1 VATPPAPWP
10 AAQSERSAGLLA
22 AARRRAAVLAAFPAA
37 LYLQVD
43 DTVLPVVARTGL
55 RLPTALLVTPPGPLV
70 GWGVQPGDAVV
81 VGAGAVE
88 LPHARLVVRRTWRP
102 ARMPSGTIPGPVP
115 SPYAHGAWQVA
126 ARDLAAAALAGQPVH
141 DAAAT
146 FVGAGPGLTPSGDDV
161 LCGVLLGLRLA
172 GEPSAAEL
180 VWHSVLPLLGRTTTL
195 SGSLLRE
202 AADGYAVPDLV
213 RLGAALA
220 AGDLPGADAAAE
232 RVLAIGH
239 TSGSDLLGGLWGALE
254 ATGTTITSP
263 NSAAPAAGSEGVC
276 R

>member
-1 VATPPAPWP
+1 
-10 AAQSERSAGLLA
+10 
-22 AARRRAAVLAAFPAA
+22 VLAAFPAA

-43 DTVLPVVARTGL
+43 HTVLPVVGPTGL

-88 LPHARLVVRRTWRP
+88 LPHARLEVRRTWRP
-102 ARMPSGTIPGPVP
+102 APMPCGPLPTSVP
-115 SPYAHGAWQVA
+115 FDAGASPWHTA
-126 ARDLAAAALAGQPVH
+126 ARALAAAALGGSPVH
-141 DAAAT
+141 DLAAAL
-146 FVGAGPGLTPSGDDV
+146 VGAGQGLTPSGDDV

-172 GEPSAAEL
+172 GELPAVEH
-180 VWHSVLPLLGRTTTL
+180 VWHSVMPLLPRTTTL
-195 SGSLLRE
+195 SAALLRE

-220 AGDLPGADAAAE
+220 AGDRPGAEAAAE

-239 TSGSDLLGGLWGALE
+239 TSGSDLLDGLRGALE
-254 ATGTTITSP
+254 AAGTTTTSP